1 MAQRAFAII
10 SQVRPNESDNTKV
23 DVEVINAISGSDIGE
38 YGSGRVVLN
47 MVAIDPALLTFKT
60 ALAAALKAELIA
72 NGVGFGIANIDTVA
86 LY

>member
-10 SQVRPNESDNTKV
+10 SQVKPNESDNTKV

-47 MVAIDPALLTFKT
+47 VVSMDPAILTFKT
-60 ALAAALKAELIA
+60 SLAAAIKAELLA
-72 NGVGFGIANIDTVA
+72 NGVGFGLANIDTVA